1 VCLKNGKENPPQTL
15 TLAVRVHPR
24 SRTPGVERTGPQDYR
39 VQVAS
44 PPEKGEANKEV
55 VALLAAHF
63 GLPASRVRIIRGH
76 KSRLKFVALE
86 LRD

>member
-1 VCLKNGKENPPQTL
+1 LTL
-15 TLAVRVHPR
+15 TVRVHPR
-24 SRTPGVERTGPQDYR
+24 SRTQGIERISPQDYR
-39 VQVAS
+39 VQVTS
-44 PPEKGEANKEV
+44 PPEKNEANKEV

-63 GLPASRVRIIRGH
+63 GLPACRVRIIRGH